1 MAFETTRDLADS
13 IDLSSIVETIRKASN
28 RELKAIQEIADILKK
43 GGNGSTSNHNSEN
56 SSPNRVRSTHKNNA
70 GSNNRNNTGESKTQN
85 SEISSPNKAV
95 EGRLSEILT
104 MSQKAEKSRQ
114 RQSTSEKRAVK
125 SSGLTVSKAKHQAD
139 PFSKFWKDEKGRL
152 RRPDGKY
159 ASKGEQKD
167 FANSKQA
174 KQDANQEKTVT
185 LLDGLLNATKKT
197 AGIMNGTLYAS
208 QDMASSTT
216 GEAAGAATGGPMFY
230 AAKEIF
236 DASKELSEQAKSKAE
251 SISEWSSKRK
261 ETKAEKK
268 ALKLQKEQVKLAK
281 KADKNNA
288 NQHGVAGSALAKENA
303 YKRDNLEVLREQSAE
318 DEQFHKE
325 LLRQLD
331 GLKLTML
338 KAGDDDGGIVD
349 GLEDVVGTLIG
360 GAGAAGMLKWLK
372 DKLPGGKDKPK
383 APVDKNKGKPKENV
397 KKKPN
402 TGKEVKSN
410 KLKDK
415 LSPPK
420 TSQLT
425 SVEEAA
431 NGIKTNKPLSN
442 TYKTGKV
449 GLLDKLGN
457 YVGKGKGA
465 LTKLGDLARNVGRDI
480 PWLNGILSAGIKA
493 YDLKDRDD
501 LSNSQKG
508 AQIAS
513 VASGAIAG
521 GAAGSS
527 IGTGIGAAI
536 GTIIAP
542 GIGTAIGGKLGFVA
556 GGFLGTLAGENVGDM
571 LGEQLS
577 DYLGSDK
584 TIPDLFND
592 AADTTK
598 DAIKDG
604 ADYLKSVVNGFSNMF
619 GRGDVFQGSY
629 SDPKAFNSNDVIERR
644 INQYDPI
651 IKEASAKYGVP
662 EAMIRSIIRQE
673 SGGKANAK
681 SGVGAAGLMQLMPG
695 TAREVGVTN
704 RYDPRQSI
712 MGGTKYFAKQLKRF
726 NGDAQS
732 ALAAY
737 NAGGGNVSKAQKVA
751 GSTDPAAML
760 AALPMVTKH
769 HAKETQGYVKNIMGY
784 YSYRTN
790 AKPKSLEPAAI
801 KGEALNVSKINQ
813 ALVQG
818 RSIQSYN
825 RVAPAIPV
833 KTNQSAREVANQYV
847 ADKATSSQKTS
858 KPQSMVPDKK
868 MSQSLRPQV
877 KVNPANQQ
885 ETISTDFDSSYLKAL
900 SWDIN

>member
-70 GSNNRNNTGESKTQN
+70 GSNNRNNTGESKTQK
-85 SEISSPNKAV
+85 SEISSPNKAI

-114 RQSTSEKRAVK
+114 RQSASEKRAVK

-251 SISEWSSKRK
+251 SIYEWSSKRK

-288 NQHGVAGSALAKENA
+288 DQHGVAGSALAKENA

-331 GLKLTML
+331 GLKLTMQKSTSGEGGL
-338 KAGDDDGGIVD
+338 IDD
-349 GLEDVVGTLIG
+349 LVGTLAG
-360 GAGAAGMLKWLK
+360 GAGAASVGAWIKK
-372 DKLPGGKDKPK
+372 KTGGKLNSKLRGP
-383 APVDKNKGKPKENV
+383 
-397 KKKPN
+397 
-402 TGKEVKSN
+402 VKS
-410 KLKDK
+410 
-415 LSPPK
+415 
-420 TSQLT
+420 TLT
-425 SVEEAA
+425 SVEAA
-431 NGIKTNKPLSN
+431 ASSNIKKPGTFSHLYNKAKGKVGYFEKLGNSIGKGEGVLSKTALATKNGIKRIPL
-442 TYKTGKV
+442 
-449 GLLDKLGN
+449 L
-457 YVGKGKGA
+457 GA
-465 LTKLGDLARNVGRDI
+465 LLTG
-480 PWLNGILSAGIKA
+480 GIKA

-501 LSNSQKG
+501 LSNTQKG
-508 AQIAS
+508 VQVSTNVVGSLGGAAAGAAAGATIGS
-513 VASGAIAG
+513 VIPVFGTAVGGLVGGIAG
-521 GAAGSS
+521 G
-527 IGTGIGAAI
+527 
-536 GTIIAP
+536 
-542 GIGTAIGGKLGFVA
+542 
-556 GGFLGTLAGENVGDM
+556 LAGENIGDM
-571 LGEQLS
+571 FGEQLS
-577 DYLGSDK
+577 DYLGADT
-584 TIPDLFND
+584 TIPDIFND

-604 ADYLKSVVNGFSNMF
+604 ADYLKSIANNVSNMF
-619 GRGDVFQGSY
+619 GRGDVFQESQ
-629 SDPKAFNSNDVIERR
+629 SAPKAFNSNDVIERR

-681 SGVGAAGLMQLMPG
+681 SGVGAGGLMQLMPG
-695 TAREVGVTN
+695 TAKEVGVTN
-704 RYDPRQSI
+704 RFDPRQSI
-712 MGGTKYFAKQLKRF
+712 MGGTKYFAKQLKYF
-726 NGDAQS
+726 NGDAKS

-737 NAGGGNVSKAQKVA
+737 NAGAGNVNKARKVA
-751 GSTDPAAML
+751 GSNNPDAML
-760 AALPMVTKH
+760 AALPKVTGR

-790 AKPKSLEPAAI
+790 AKPKALEPATI